1 MIGLGLLA
9 LLAVGWAA
17 SRQAPLPWPADWT
30 PDTVEGDRAATHYAI
45 ASLRAEEQGEPD
57 PLRDLNRDQHR
68 AVRQRRRELLRTLT
82 PGELALATGAS
93 GEIEAMGPREKAQ
106 YAMRLSRALKGEGV
120 EEPALPRSKRS
131 VGKPGPDR
139 KVRVNPA
146 KRPLPPEHE
155 VRIHPAPE
163 AAPTSWRFA
172 DGVTPSPEE

>member
-82 PGELALATGAS
+82 PGELALATDAQ
-93 GEIEAMGPREKAQ
+93 GEIEAMGPRDKAR
-106 YAMRLSRALKGEGV
+106 YAQRLSQAIKGEGV
-120 EEPALPRSKRS
+120 EVAPLPRSKRI
-131 VGKPGPDR
+131 VGKPTDPKAPR
-139 KVRVNPA
+139 AAPKTT
-146 KRPLPPEHE
+146 PEYHE
-155 VRIHPAPE
+155 VRIHPAPS
-163 AAPTSWRFA
+163 A
-172 DGVTPSPEE
+172 GEE